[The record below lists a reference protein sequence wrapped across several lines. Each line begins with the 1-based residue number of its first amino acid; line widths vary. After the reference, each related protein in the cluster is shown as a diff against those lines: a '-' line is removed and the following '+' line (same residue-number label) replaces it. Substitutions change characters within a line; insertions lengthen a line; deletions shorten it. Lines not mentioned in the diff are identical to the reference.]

1 MDSFIDIY
9 CERLGPGLLAEP
21 VNALTNASF
30 FMAAFLGW
38 RLARLKGGVDNRTG
52 ILLALLLMIGT
63 GSTLFHTTATYWAM
77 LSDTLPILF
86 YQIAFLQFYASRV
99 MSLPPKYNIGLLGLY
114 IVTVIIF
121 GLLPQSWLNGS
132 IGYIPAFLF
141 LLGLSYWHWRHAQAA
156 HLMMAGASA
165 LFLASLIF
173 RTVDMPLCESW
184 PLGTHF
190 LWHILN
196 GIVLYYTTCA
206 YILNKKG

>member
-21 VNALTNASF
+21 VNALTNLSF
-30 FMAAFLGW
+30 FIAAFLCW
-38 RLARLKGGVDNRTG
+38 HVARQKGPVDVRTAT
-52 ILLALLLMIGT
+52 LLGLVVVIGT
-63 GSTLFHTTATYWAM
+63 GSTLFHTTAAYWAM
-77 LSDTLPILF
+77 LADALPILI

-99 MSLPPKYNIGLLGLY
+99 MKLSPAYSFGLLGLFLA
-114 IVTVIIF
+114 TVFIF
-121 GLLPQSWLNGS
+121 GQLPQGWLNGS
-132 IGYIPAFLF
+132 ISYFPALLF
-141 LLGLSYWHWRHAQAA
+141 LYGLSYWHWRYASTGRF
-156 HLMMAGASA
+156 LLLEAGGIFTISL
-165 LFLASLIF
+165 LFRSI
-173 RTVDMPLCESW
+173 DMQVCGSI

>member
-21 VNALTNASF
+21 VNALTNLSF
-30 FMAAFLGW
+30 FIA
-38 RLARLKGGVDNRTG
+38 
-52 ILLALLLMIGT
+52 ALLCWRVARQKGPVDIRTATLLVLIVVIGT

-77 LSDTLPILF
+77 LTDALPILF
-86 YQIAFLQFYASRV
+86 YQIVFLQFYASRV
-99 MSLPPKYNIGLLGLY
+99 MKLPAAYSFGLLGLFL
-114 IVTVIIF
+114 VTVFVF

-132 IGYIPAFLF
+132 ISYFPALLF
-141 LLGLSYWHWRHAQAA
+141 LYGLSYWHWRY
-156 HLMMAGASA
+156 
-165 LFLASLIF
+165 ASLGRFLLLETAGIF
-173 RTVDMPLCESW
+173 TISLLFRSIDMQICNAM

-190 LWHILN
+190 LWHLLN